1 MLGRPPGIHR
11 LNSWVWM
18 ALAFL
23 VTLGLTAGAV
33 AMFLAPHENLGIA
46 LKTSARLAFL
56 FFWPAYAGGAL
67 TSLFGDAF
75 SPVKR
80 CARDLGLAFAGALLV
95 HLALVA
101 YLCVSGSVPPATTF
115 VVFGPAALLT
125 YLLVP
130 FSIGKVRQAIP
141 AGFWQ
146 VVRTVAMNYVMLAFL
161 DDFIKFRLAELR
173 DFIMYF
179 PFAALAVIGLLLR
192 LAAWIQH
199 LRYGWIAPRRVGAES

>member
-46 LKTSARLAFL
+46 LRTSARLAFL

-101 YLCVSGSVPPATTF
+101 YLCVSGSVPPPRLSLF
-115 VVFGPAALLT
+115 
-125 YLLVP
+125 
-130 FSIGKVRQAIP
+130 
-141 AGFWQ
+141 
-146 VVRTVAMNYVMLAFL
+146 LA
-161 DDFIKFRLAELR
+161 
-173 DFIMYF
+173 
-179 PFAALAVIGLLLR
+179 
-192 LAAWIQH
+192 
-199 LRYGWIAPRRVGAES
+199 RRRS

>member
-1 MLGRPPGIHR
+1 
-11 LNSWVWM
+11 M
-18 ALAFL
+18 ALAFF

-33 AMFLAPHENLGIA
+33 AMFPTSHENLGIA
-46 LKTSARLAFL
+46 LKASARSAFL
-56 FFWPAYAGGAL
+56 FFWLAYAGGAL

-75 SPVKR
+75 SPLKR

-101 YLCVSGSVPPATTF
+101 YLGVSGSVPPATTF

-125 YLLVP
+125 YLLVL
-130 FSIGKVRQAIP
+130 FSIAKVRQAIP
-141 AGFWQ
+141 ACFWQ
-146 VVRTVAMNYVMLAFL
+146 VIRTAAINYLMLGFL

-192 LAAWIQH
+192 LAAWIQN
-199 LRYGWIAPRRVGAES
+199 LSYAWTAPRRVSAQS